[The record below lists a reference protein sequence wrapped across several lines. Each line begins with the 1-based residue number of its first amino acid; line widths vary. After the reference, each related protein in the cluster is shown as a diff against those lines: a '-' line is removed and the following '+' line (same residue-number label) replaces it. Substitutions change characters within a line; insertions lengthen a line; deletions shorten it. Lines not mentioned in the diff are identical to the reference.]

1 MVAVLSFWAISQ
13 LQYEAQKSP
22 AIWAIMQFVIIEDIL
37 DAKMN
42 FSWTDGVEEEDMI
55 IRFLKLLQL
64 FS

>member
-22 AIWAIMQFVIIEDIL
+22 AIWAIKQFVIIEDIL

-55 IRFLKLLQL
+55 ILFLKLLQL

>member
-22 AIWAIMQFVIIEDIL
+22 AIWAIKQFVIIEDIL

-55 IRFLKLLQL
+55 ILFLKLLQL
-64 FS
+64 FI

>member
-22 AIWAIMQFVIIEDIL
+22 AIWAIKQFVIIEDIL
-37 DAKMN
+37 NAKMN
-42 FSWTDGVEEEDMI
+42 VSWTDGVEEEDMI
-55 IRFLKLLQL
+55 ILFLKLLQL

>member
-22 AIWAIMQFVIIEDIL
+22 AIWAIKQFVIIEDIL

-55 IRFLKLLQL
+55 ILFLLLQL

>member
-22 AIWAIMQFVIIEDIL
+22 AIWAIKQFVIIEDIL